1 MPIPLRAAVTTATTL
16 GLSGV
21 GYIVYKQQQDLFEQK
36 QQELLKKE
44 QVQAPVI
51 DHYANRDTRPYTLL
65 SPETINERLR
75 ADQFVTRTP
84 LDRVKAVYTSQVA
97 SNNPVEDN
105 YSVNLVGTQGLIAG
119 VYDGHI
125 GPDCSRM
132 IKTQLP
138 KYVARQ
144 LDSDKPET
152 PEAVE
157 STLSKAFVTLDD
169 DIQQRFYALFPKN
182 VNRSNEKDIRDAVS
196 RHPNPAAAELY
207 IREAIT
213 GSCACA
219 VYLDGDDLYAANTGD
234 SRVVVVRQEKDGSW
248 TGRRIVEEQS
258 PAHPDWKAY
267 MISQHPAN
275 EAEDIVKRKR
285 IFGLI
290 AVGGSFGDIMYKVPV
305 PYQMKVLPFI
315 PYDIYHTFARYHHRI
330 VVHYHTPPYLSSKPL
345 VTHHK
350 LTPEDKYIIL
360 GTDGLW
366 DELSWDN
373 VRSSDGDQV
382 AAELIST
389 KGPDANPATHMIR
402 QALLFDAVYKNV
414 HIKAPVSNP
423 TLELSKRLTRK
434 PSRNYRDD
442 ITVTVIQLQP
452 PSQSDSSSSINV
464 EDPSYDPAVG
474 RLEECKPVDPS
485 DGRIFT
491 PKPTSWFSGWI
502 WARL

>member
-1 MPIPLRAAVTTATTL
+1 MPIPIRAAVTTITGI

-21 GYIVYKQQQDLFEQK
+21 GYIVYRQQQDAFEQK
-36 QQELLKKE
+36 QQQMLKS
-44 QVQAPVI
+44 QQAIPAQPQYR
-51 DHYANRDTRPYTLL
+51 DNRPFTLL
-65 SPETINERLR
+65 SPEAIDQRLR
-75 ADQFVTRTP
+75 ADQSVTRTP

-105 YSVNLVGTQGLIAG
+105 YSVNLVGSQGLIAG

-144 LDSDKPET
+144 LDSDKPQT

-157 STLSKAFVTLDD
+157 STISQAFVTLDA
-169 DIQQRFYALFPKN
+169 DIQQRFYDLFPKN
-182 VNRSNEKDIRDAVS
+182 LNRAKENDIQDAVR
-196 RHPNPAAAELY
+196 RHPNPAAAEKY

-234 SRVVVVRQEKDGSW
+234 SRVVVVRKELDGSW
-248 TGRRIVEEQS
+248 TGRRLVEEQS

-267 MISQHPAN
+267 MISQHPPN
-275 EAEDIVKRKR
+275 EADDIVKRKR

-315 PYDIYHTFARYHHRI
+315 PYDIYRTFARYHHRI

-345 VTHHK
+345 VSHHK
-350 LTPEDKYIIL
+350 LTPQDKYIIL

-382 AAELIST
+382 AAKLIST

-402 QALLFDAVYKNV
+402 QALLVDAVYKNV
-414 HIKAPVSNP
+414 GARQPVTDP
-423 TLELSKRLTRK
+423 TLELSKRLTRT

-442 ITVTVIQLQP
+442 ITVTVIQLQ
-452 PSQSDSSSSINV
+452 SD
-464 EDPSYDPAVG
+464 EEPYDPAMG
-474 RLEECKPVDPS
+474 RLEECKPVDTS
-485 DGRIFT
+485 DGPIYT
-491 PKPTSWFSGWI
+491 PKPSSWLTGWI